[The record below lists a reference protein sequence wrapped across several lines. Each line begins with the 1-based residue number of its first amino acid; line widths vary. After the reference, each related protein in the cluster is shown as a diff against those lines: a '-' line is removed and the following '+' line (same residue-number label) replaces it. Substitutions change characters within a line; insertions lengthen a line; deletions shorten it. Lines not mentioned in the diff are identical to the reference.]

1 MDIVARVKNILMTPK
16 TEWPVIAAEPT
27 DIAQLYTGYIVIL
40 AAIPPL
46 ASLIGLTILGLPL
59 GLVITSAVLR
69 YVFSLIGVLL
79 FGFIA
84 AKLAP
89 MFGGRDDL
97 VQGVKLTAFTN
108 TAVWIGG
115 IFLIIPR
122 LGSLIS
128 LLCGLYALYLL
139 YLGIS
144 VVMTVPESRA
154 VGYLLS
160 LIAVAIVIVIVLVV
174 IGGVVGLGMM

>member
-27 DIAQLYTGYIVIL
+27 DIAKLYTGYIVLL

-59 GLVITSAVLR
+59 GLIITHAVVNYIVGLVAVL
-69 YVFSLIGVLL
+69 VV
-79 FGFIA
+79 GFIA

-97 VQGVKLTAFTN
+97 IQGIKLTAFTN
-108 TAVWIGG
+108 TAAWV
-115 IFLIIPR
+115 
-122 LGSLIS
+122 
-128 LLCGLYALYLL
+128 
-139 YLGIS
+139 
-144 VVMTVPESRA
+144 
-154 VGYLLS
+154 
-160 LIAVAIVIVIVLVV
+160 
-174 IGGVVGLGMM
+174 